1 MKLIYVILLSF
12 LCSSLA
18 GQTFTEEIDK
28 DLHTAFVVINDSS
41 KGFDEDAIRRHAIQN
56 GVHGVELFNYM
67 QQRRRDFIYQK
78 YFKPG
83 RPSFYLPQ
91 DFEPA
96 YNHSN
101 GKPIGGG
108 AQVMVAPCV
117 NEGFE
122 NTTPGSYIGAVN
134 AYAVQGWTL
143 YGSNAAASSYNC
155 ASLGTPYTL
164 GANEF
169 NIVTTP
175 LNFNSTT
182 NCSFV
187 LGNSPLGGNNVA
199 QLNTTATW
207 NSSRNKIATTFPVK
221 IGRAHV

>member
-1 MKLIYVILLSF
+1 MKKIISF
-12 LCSSLA
+12 LIVLCTFTSLGQSFTPDIDSKDSLA
-18 GQTFTEEIDK
+18 GFNVNQ
-28 DLHTAFVVINDSS
+28 VILFA
-41 KGFDEDAIRRHAIQN
+41 KQN
-56 GVHGVELFNYM
+56 NVSGSELRNYIK
-67 QQRRRDFIYQK
+67 QRQRDFINQK
-78 YFKPG
+78 YDTPKPNLYT
-83 RPSFYLPQ
+83 PPKPNF
-91 DFEPA
+91 
-96 YNHSN
+96 NT
-101 GKPIGGG
+101 KPIGGG

-143 YGSNAAASSYNC
+143 YGSNAAASNYNC

-182 NCSFV
+182 N
-187 LGNSPLGGNNVA
+187 
-199 QLNTTATW
+199 
-207 NSSRNKIATTFPVK
+207 
-221 IGRAHV
+221 